1 MYFNICLI
9 ISYIATDTVGVN
21 CNDMKTLLANGVSTI
36 FTNGKWTLIN
46 GARTLPRNPTGCII
60 GNLCLW

>member
-36 FTNGKWTLIN
+36 FTNGK
-46 GARTLPRNPTGCII
+46 
-60 GNLCLW
+60 